1 MKIKKVY
8 ILGGSGLIG
17 SSVVK
22 NFIKKDYKVLNIDII
37 DKKFSLKKKQKN
49 YFYKNLDLSNLNE
62 LEKEFKNLFKKYFI
76 PDIFI
81 NCSYPLKEDPTK
93 NSFENLKINSL
104 VNNLNAHL
112 ASYIWTSTIVLREM
126 KKKKIKGNIVLLG
139 SIYGLVGQDLN
150 IYDNTN
156 ISENVSYSA
165 IKGGIINYSRLA
177 ASCFG
182 RNGIRVNC
190 ICPGG
195 ILDKKNKYLSKNS
208 KFFKN
213 YLKKVPL
220 KRFGNAQEIAEAIYF
235 LSSSEAT
242 YINGSTFVIDGGL
255 TAI

>member
-1 MKIKKVY
+1 MKTKKAY

-22 NFIKKDYKVLNIDII
+22 KFIKRGYKVLNIDIV
-37 DKKFSLKKKQKN
+37 DKKFTIKNKKKN
-49 YFYKNLDLSNLNE
+49 YFYENLNLSNLNI

-76 PDIFI
+76 PDIFV
-81 NCSYPLKEDPTK
+81 NCSYPLKDDLSK
-93 NSFENLKINSL
+93 NSFENLKIDSL

-112 ASYIWTSTIVLREM
+112 ASYMWTSTIILKEM
-126 KKKKIKGNIVLLG
+126 KKKNVKGNVILLG
-139 SIYGLVGQDLN
+139 SVYGLVGQDP
-150 IYDNTN
+150 DNYNNTS

-165 IKGGIINYSRLA
+165 IKGGIVSYSRLA

-182 RNGIRVNC
+182 KNGIRVNC

-195 ILDKKNKYLSKNS
+195 ILDKKKKYFRKNS
-208 KFFKN
+208 KFFKS

-220 KRFGNAQEIAEAIYF
+220 KRFGNAQEIAEAIHF
-235 LSSSEAT
+235 LSSSKAT
-242 YINGSTFVIDGGL
+242 YISGSTFVIDGGL

>member
-22 NFIKKDYKVLNIDII
+22 NFIKRGYKVLNIDII
-37 DKKFSLKKKQKN
+37 NKKFALKKKQKN
-49 YFYKNLDLSNLNE
+49 YFYKNLDLSNLNI
-62 LEKEFKNLFKKYFI
+62 LEKEFKDLFKKYFI

-81 NCSYPLKEDPTK
+81 NCSYPLKDNLSK
-93 NSFENLKINSL
+93 NSFENLKINTL

-112 ASYIWTSTIVLREM
+112 ASYIWTSTIILKEM
-126 KKKKIKGNIVLLG
+126 KKKNIKGNVVLLG
-139 SIYGLVGQDLN
+139 SIYGLVGQDPDN
-150 IYDNTN
+150 YDNTSIN
-156 ISENVSYSA
+156 ENVSYSA
-165 IKGGIINYSRLA
+165 IKGGIVSYSRIA

-182 RNGIRVNC
+182 KNGIRVNC

-195 ILDKKNKYLSKNS
+195 ILDKKKKYLSKNS
-208 KFFKN
+208 KFSKN

-235 LSSSEAT
+235 LSSSKAA
-242 YINGSTFVIDGGL
+242 YISGSTFIIDGGL

>member
-22 NFIKKDYKVLNIDII
+22 NFVEKGYKVLNIDIV
-37 DKKFSLKKKQKN
+37 DKKFTLKKRQKN
-49 YFYKNLDLSNLNE
+49 YFYKNIDLSNLNI

-76 PDIFI
+76 PDIFV
-81 NCSYPLKEDPTK
+81 NCSYPLKDNLSK
-93 NSFENLKINSL
+93 NSFENLKINNL
-104 VNNLNAHL
+104 VNSLNAHL
-112 ASYIWTSTIVLREM
+112 TSYIWTSTIILKEM
-126 KKKKIKGNIVLLG
+126 KKKNIKGNVVLLG
-139 SIYGLVGQDLN
+139 SVYGLVGQDLDN
-150 IYDNTN
+150 YDNTS

-165 IKGGIINYSRLA
+165 IKGGVISYSRLA

-182 RNGIRVNC
+182 KNGIRVNC

-195 ILDKKNKYLSKNS
+195 ILDNKKKHLRKNS
-208 KFFKN
+208 KFSRS

-235 LSSSEAT
+235 LSSSKAT
-242 YINGSTFVIDGGL
+242 YISGSTFVIDGGL